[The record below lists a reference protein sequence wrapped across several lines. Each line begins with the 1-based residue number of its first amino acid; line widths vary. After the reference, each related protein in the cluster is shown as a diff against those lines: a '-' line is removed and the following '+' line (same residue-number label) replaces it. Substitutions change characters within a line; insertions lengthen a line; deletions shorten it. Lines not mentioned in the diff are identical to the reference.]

1 MGERIGMHTYSSAGP
16 AQQPA
21 GRPST
26 HPGQLEVPLC
36 LAPVLMPPLNYA
48 AVQLNLAAAP
58 AHLQARGMAERQMGK
73 AGQAGNEGL

>member
-1 MGERIGMHTYSSAGP
+1 
-16 AQQPA
+16 
-21 GRPST
+21 
-26 HPGQLEVPLC
+26 
-36 LAPVLMPPLNYA
+36 MPPLNYA